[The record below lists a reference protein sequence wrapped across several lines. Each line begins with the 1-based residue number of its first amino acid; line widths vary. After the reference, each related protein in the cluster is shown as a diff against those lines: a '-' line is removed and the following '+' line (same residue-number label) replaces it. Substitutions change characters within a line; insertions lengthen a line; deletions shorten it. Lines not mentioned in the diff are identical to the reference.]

1 MHIKRVT
8 INGFTSYEQLTMES
22 GKQLSKGCN
31 LILGLNGCGKSNF
44 LQAIIFALSDHFK
57 SKSKQDKRKLLHEG
71 LSRVRNS
78 AGNDTSAFSVE
89 VALDNTERRIPV
101 EADELVVR
109 KSYNA

>member
-44 LQAIIFALSDHFK
+44 LQGKSTLGENASATLEWHF
-57 SKSKQDKRKLLHEG
+57 G
-71 LSRVRNS
+71 
-78 AGNDTSAFSVE
+78 F
-89 VALDNTERRIPV
+89 
-101 EADELVVR
+101 
-109 KSYNA
+109 